1 MPLIM
6 PLFIMKYPYTFNLKD
21 KNSNKASL
29 IYLRARIKREGKYL
43 KYSTGEKILP
53 EHWDFETQ
61 WPKKI
66 KGRTK
71 EAIEINSI
79 INQISRYGETFEK
92 ICTKLEAQNIELN
105 VNLIKGELDYEFK
118 KSTSAPNSFFTV
130 FNQFIQEKKDLGNIT
145 SGTIARY
152 ENIKTLLQQFS
163 EEKKYILNFSSINED
178 FYVKWIN
185 YSREKLE
192 HKNNTL
198 GRNIGF
204 IKTFMNW
211 AMKKKYHT
219 NFAFKDFK
227 KISSETDE
235 IALSLEELDKLYNYD
250 LTEHPKLERVRD
262 VFILGCAT
270 GMRYSDYSRIAKWNI
285 RNDQIHM
292 NTKKGKSNIGVPLN
306 KYSKGILEKY
316 NYELPKISAQK
327 FRDYI
332 KDACKIA
339 GMLDDVIKTS
349 FIGNKRIEKIFKK
362 HQLVSTHTAR
372 RTFIT
377 ISLDKGM
384 RPEIVMSITG
394 HKSYSNFKKYIK
406 LSNKSRELEMQR
418 TWN

>member
-1 MPLIM
+1 
-6 PLFIMKYPYTFNLKD
+6 MKYSYTFNLKD
-21 KNSNKASL
+21 KNSSKPTL
-29 IYLRARIKREGKYL
+29 IYLRARIKSEGKYL

-61 WPKKI
+61 WPKKL

-71 EAIEINSI
+71 EAVEINSI
-79 INQISRYGETFEK
+79 INQISRYGDAFEK
-92 ICTKLEAQNIELN
+92 ICTKLEAQSITLT

-118 KSTSAPNSFFTV
+118 KSNAAPNSFFTV

-152 ENIKTLLQQFS
+152 ENIKTLLQEFS
-163 EEKKYILNFSSINED
+163 EEKKYTLNFPSINED
-178 FYVKWIN
+178 FYVSWVN
-185 YSREKLE
+185 YSRKKLE

-219 NFAFKDFK
+219 NYAFKDFK

-235 IALSLEELDKLYNYD
+235 IALSIDELNELYDYD
-250 LTEHPKLERVRD
+250 LSEHKKLERVRD
-262 VFILGCAT
+262 IFILGCAT
-270 GMRYSDYSRIAKWNI
+270 GMRYSDYSRISKWNI
-285 RNDQIHM
+285 RNGQIHM
-292 NTKKGKSNIGVPLN
+292 NTQKGKTNIGVPLN

-316 NYELPKISAQK
+316 NYKLPKISAQK

-332 KDACKIA
+332 KDACKKA
-339 GMLDDVIKTS
+339 GMLEDVIKTS
-349 FIGNKRIEKIFKK
+349 FIGNQRIEEKFKK
-362 HQLVSTHTAR
+362 YQLVSTHTAR

-418 TWN
+418 TWD